1 MIPKHQTALRFP
13 ELCSRLPHQE
23 KLWIGHKLHLLC
35 ARVTG
40 VHLLASLAALALV
53 GCGGGGSDKSSI
65 PVENTDA
72 FLVSSV
78 PAPGYTGQALRA
90 FEVLNAERARCGF
103 GKLAQNR
110 QIDTAADGHSVWM
123 LRNGIQV
130 HDQIPGTAG
139 FTGTT
144 VGDRLRVAGYPSAR
158 NWGEVI
164 SPIDDWTKTAEAGVR
179 LLFNAPYH
187 GLNLLRGF
195 RDVGI
200 GFRTSRD
207 VDVPSDYLYGKL
219 TIDLAT
225 SMVDA
230 GQTAGNNVVRTY
242 PCEGTSGVLHLLWGE
257 SPSPV
262 PDRDLF
268 ANPIGTTVLVA
279 GDINKKLT
287 IVSAHMTGPGG
298 VAVALRPAI
307 TDANDPNGAPGRA
320 YLHSHEAF
328 ISADSPLATNTTY
341 QLSITGTNGSM
352 PFSRSFAFTTGGLLR
367 GRPDFSSKNV

>member
-53 GCGGGGSDKSSI
+53 GCGGGGTDKSSI
-65 PVENTDA
+65 PADNTDV

-78 PAPGYTGQALRA
+78 PAATYTGQALRA
-90 FEVLNAERARCGF
+90 FEVINAERARCGF

-130 HDQIPGTAG
+130 HDQTAGTVG
-139 FTGTT
+139 FTGRSLE
-144 VGDRLRVAGYPSAR
+144 DRLRVAGYTSAR
-158 NWGEVI
+158 ASGEVI
-164 SPIDDWTKTAEAGVR
+164 SPIDDWTRNGEAGVR

-187 GLNLLRGF
+187 GLGMLRGY
-195 RDVGI
+195 REVGI

-207 VDVPSDYLYGKL
+207 VDLPSDYLYGKL
-219 TIDLAT
+219 TVDLAT
-225 SMVDA
+225 STADV

-268 ANPIGTTVLVA
+268 AHPIGTSVLVA

-287 IVSAHMTGPGG
+287 IVSAQMNGPGG
-298 VAVALRPAI
+298 VAVALRPAT

-341 QLSITGTNGSM
+341 QVSITGTNGSM
-352 PFSRSFAFTTGGLLR
+352 PFSRSFAFTTGAPL
-367 GRPDFSSKNV
+367 